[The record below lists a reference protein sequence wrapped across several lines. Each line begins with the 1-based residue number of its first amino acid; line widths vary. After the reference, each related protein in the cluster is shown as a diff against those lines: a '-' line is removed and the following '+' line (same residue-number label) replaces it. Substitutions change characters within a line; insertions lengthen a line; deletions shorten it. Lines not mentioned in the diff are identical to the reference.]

1 MEKTDSSETGLEKH
15 LYEEGMIISKK
26 CLELSCVIGQGMCH
40 FLHLNPNNKVTS
52 LIAYT
57 GESGLVYR
65 GYINHGST
73 KELIA
78 VKTCKG
84 KKSLSLIE
92 SME

>member
-1 MEKTDSSETGLEKH
+1 MEKTDDSETGLEKH

-26 CLELSCVIGQGMCH
+26 CLELSCIVGQGMCH
-40 FLHLNPNNKVTS
+40 LHQKIKITS
-52 LIAYT
+52 LIAYI

-78 VKTCKG
+78 VKTCKS
-84 KKSLSLIE
+84 KNLKYR
-92 SME
+92 